1 MGSKD
6 KTPSKKKRKGLIDA
20 AAAYLVAE
28 ATDAEV
34 AAARADHGWTVDT
47 VATEL
52 LACEAERRDR
62 VKFTDEWP
70 ELDVETGYK
79 IQDETLRRRLARGEK
94 LIGVKLGLTSRAK
107 QQRMGVDTPFV
118 AWLTDA
124 MVLPA
129 GDPVPQAKLIHPR
142 IEPEIVFVLRE
153 RLEGPGVTAATAMAA
168 VESVL
173 GGAEIID
180 SRYRDFRFTGG
191 DVVADNASSGAF
203 VTGPIA
209 LPPSAVDLALEGV
222 LVEVDGAIVDSATGA
237 AVQGHPA
244 EALALA
250 ANDLA
255 TRGLALEAG
264 WIVLTGGMT
273 DAVFAPPGSAVAC
286 HFSSFGSVTLHGG
299 EPA

>member
-1 MGSKD
+1 V
-6 KTPSKKKRKGLIDA
+6 T
-20 AAAYLVAE
+20 
-28 ATDAEV
+28 
-34 AAARADHGWTVDT
+34 WTIDT

-70 ELDVETGYK
+70 ELDVATGYA
-79 IQDETLRRRLARGEK
+79 IQDETLRRRLARGET
-94 LIGVKLGLTSRAK
+94 LVGVKLGLTSRAK
-107 QQRMGVDTPFV
+107 QERMGVSTPFV

-124 MVLPA
+124 MVLA
-129 GDPVPQAKLIHPR
+129 ADLPVPQDKLIHPR
-142 IEPEIVFVLRE
+142 IEPELVFIMGE
-153 RLEGPGVTAATAMAA
+153 RLEGPGVTGAQALAA
-168 VESVL
+168 VSHVL
-173 GGAEIID
+173 GGAEVID
-180 SRYRDFRFTGG
+180 SRYRDFKFLAG

-209 LPPSAVDLALEGV
+209 LSPEELDLSTEGV

-237 AVQGHPA
+237 SIMGHPA

-255 TRGLALEAG
+255 KRGLAIEAG

-273 DAVFAPPGSAVAC
+273 DAVFAPPGSSVAC
-286 HFSSFGSVTLHGG
+286 HFSSLGSVFINGG
-299 EPA
+299 TAPGAS

>member
-1 MGSKD
+1 MSWD
-6 KTPSKKKRKGLIDA
+6 IDS
-20 AAAYLVAE
+20 
-28 ATDAEV
+28 
-34 AAARADHGWTVDT
+34 

-79 IQDETLRRRLARGEK
+79 IQDETLRRRLERGEK

-107 QQRMGVDTPFV
+107 QERMGVKTPFV

-124 MVLPA
+124 MILPA
-129 GDPVPQAKLIHPR
+129 DLPVPQDKLIHPR
-142 IEPEIVFVLRE
+142 IEPELVFIMGD
-153 RLEGPGVTAATAMAA
+153 RLEGPGVTGAQALAA
-168 VESVL
+168 VSHVL

-180 SRYRDFRFTGG
+180 SRYRDFKFLAG
-191 DVVADNASSGAF
+191 DVVADNASSGAYM
-203 VTGPIA
+203 TGPVA
-209 LPPSAVDLALEGV
+209 LPPESVDLSTEAV

-237 AVQGHPA
+237 SIMGHPA

-255 TRGLALEAG
+255 KRGLAIEAG
-264 WIVLTGGMT
+264 WVILTGGMT
-273 DAVFAPPGSAVAC
+273 DAVFAPPGSSVAC
-286 HFSSFGSVTLHGG
+286 HFTSLGSVFFNGG
-299 EPA
+299 TAPEAS

>member
-1 MGSKD
+1 MAEQTWD
-6 KTPSKKKRKGLIDA
+6 IDS
-20 AAAYLVAE
+20 
-28 ATDAEV
+28 
-34 AAARADHGWTVDT
+34 

-70 ELDVETGYK
+70 ELDIETGYK
-79 IQDETLRRRLARGEK
+79 IQDETLRRRLERGEK

-124 MVLPA
+124 MILPA
-129 GDPVPQAKLIHPR
+129 GDPVPQDKLIHPR
-142 IEPEIVFVLRE
+142 IEPEIVFVMGE
-153 RLEGPGVTAATAMAA
+153 KLEGPGVTCAQAMAA
-168 VESVL
+168 VDYVL

-180 SRYRDFRFTGG
+180 SRYKDFKFTGG

-203 VTGPIA
+203 VTTGIT
-209 LPPSAVDLALEGV
+209 LSPSDIDLATEAV
-222 LVEVDGAIVDSATGA
+222 LVEVEGEIVDTATGA
-237 AVQGHPA
+237 AVQGHPG

-255 TRGLALEAG
+255 KRGLAIEAG
-264 WIVLTGGMT
+264 WVVLTGGIT
-273 DAVFAPPGSAVAC
+273 DAVFAPPGSSVAC
-286 HFSSFGSVTLHGG
+286 HFGTLGSVYLYGG
-299 EPA
+299 EAPAGEGN